1 MCPPLVGGGQDSK
14 EYAVGKSARV
24 QNARLAELRAAQAKA
39 ERRSKLMI
47 AGATVGVVVIVV
59 VALVVA
65 ALQGGSRDVTGQS
78 ASALDQA
85 TFAKLTSVPATALD
99 TVGVGTSANPPK
111 TIDAP
116 ALTKD
121 GKPRVVYVGA
131 EYCPFCA
138 TERWP
143 LVVALSRFGTWNNLS
158 ASFSA
163 PAPET
168 NPNTPTVSFHGAT
181 FTSQYLSFTGYETAT
196 NKMTNGQWGKLDAL
210 EGDDLTLFQTYNAPP
225 YTQSKGAI
233 PWISFGGTA
242 IQEGASYDSGVLLG
256 KTQAEI
262 ASALADPTSDIAKGV
277 NGTANTMTAQI
288 CKLTGQQ
295 PTAVCTAPGVVAAA
309 ATLK

>member
-1 MCPPLVGGGQDSK
+1 M
-14 EYAVGKSARV
+14 GKSARA
-24 QNARLAELRAAQAKA
+24 QNARLVELRAEQAKA

-47 AGATVGVVVIVV
+47 AGATVGVVAIVV
-59 VALVVA
+59 IALVVA
-65 ALQGGSRDVTGQS
+65 ALQGGTKDVAGQS

-111 TIDAP
+111 AIDAP

-138 TERWP
+138 SQRWP

-181 FTSQYLSFTGYETAT
+181 YTSQHLSFTGYETAT
-196 NKMTNGQWGKLDAL
+196 NKMTNGQWGKLDVL
-210 EGDDLTLFQTYNAPP
+210 EGDDLALFQKFNSPP
-225 YTQSKGAI
+225 YVENGGAI
-233 PWISFGGTA
+233 PWINIGGTA
-242 IQEGASYDSGVLLG
+242 IQTGASFDSNALMG

-262 ASALADPTSDIAKGV
+262 AAALSDPTSEIAKGV
-277 NGTANTMTAQI
+277 DGTANVLTAQI
-288 CKLTGQQ
+288 CRSTGGQ
-295 PTAVCTAPGVVAAA
+295 PSAVCTAPGVVAAA